1 MDERDRNIRI
11 RVDGYTRVCLTVIAA
26 LLTVLIVGLW
36 ADGVPSARDAMGMKS
51 GIPDSGQQR
60 DRMIKALERNTA
72 QLDQLI
78 RLFESGTAKVQVV
91 ADAGAK
97 RETKPKKK

>member
-1 MDERDRNIRI
+1 MNETDRNVRV
-11 RVDGYTRVCLTVIAA
+11 RVDGYTRVVLTVIAV
-26 LLTVLIVGLW
+26 LLTVLIAGLW
-36 ADGVPSARDAMGMKS
+36 ADGVPSARDAMGMGS
-51 GIPDSGQQR
+51 GIPDAGSQR
-60 DRMIKALERNTA
+60 EKMIKALERNTA

-91 ADAGAK
+91 AEAGAK